1 MIAPSLRRRVR
12 IVLEMIRFS
21 HSVFALP
28 FALLSMLVAAD
39 GVPSARTIVW
49 IVLACVFARSAAMAF
64 NRLADHAFDARNP
77 RTADRALPRGLLSR
91 RFVWAFTL
99 CNAAAFVVASGML
112 NRLCLMLSP
121 VALGVIFGYSYTKRF
136 THFSHI
142 VLGISLAIAP
152 VGAWLAV
159 RGRFDWAPLA
169 LALGVAL
176 WTAGFDIIYA
186 CQDYEHDLRAPLRS
200 IPKSLG
206 IRGALRASAAMHAA
220 AFGAF
225 LAFQPLAGLGPFYL
239 GAALL
244 AGGLLVAEHALARPR
259 GRGGAAG
266 GKGDWDA
273 EAFLA
278 RVNAAFF
285 VVNGFLS
292 TLLLIGGCL
301 DLAMRAA

>member
-1 MIAPSLRRRVR
+1 
-12 IVLEMIRFS
+12 
-21 HSVFALP
+21 
-28 FALLSMLVAAD
+28 
-39 GVPSARTIVW
+39 
-49 IVLACVFARSAAMAF
+49 
-64 NRLADHAFDARNP
+64 
-77 RTADRALPRGLLSR
+77 
-91 RFVWAFTL
+91 
-99 CNAAAFVVASGML
+99 
-112 NRLCLMLSP
+112 
-121 VALGVIFGYSYTKRF
+121 
-136 THFSHI
+136 
-142 VLGISLAIAP
+142 
-152 VGAWLAV
+152 
-159 RGRFDWAPLA
+159 
-169 LALGVAL
+169 
-176 WTAGFDIIYA
+176 
-186 CQDYEHDLRAPLRS
+186 
-200 IPKSLG
+200 
-206 IRGALRASAAMHAA
+206 MHAA